1 MQTFRLAGVESQVV
15 LRVMEGFSFKFFD
28 YDTTKA
34 FADKEEAY
42 EMAYLIIVL
51 QTTMHNPNIKQKLR
65 PADFINQAKSCC
77 PKSYDSLPED
87 YVNRLY
93 DNVAKAELF
102 SPLSRSWYESDFNM
116 ADLNICNIKVKSSQ
130 EECKKLIDQTE
141 FVNSADL
148 TQKQLYNFNNRI
160 NAINEKDEKNLI
172 CGALRHIVSM
182 LTNRFLKLMKDQPLE
197 NNQVLHRILNINK
210 KIHNYEFTDRIL
222 R

>member
-15 LRVMEGFSFKFFD
+15 LRTMEGFSFKFFEHD
-28 YDTTKA
+28 HGQT

-51 QTTMHNPNIKQKLR
+51 QTTLHNPNIKQKLR
-65 PADFINQAKSCC
+65 PTDFINQAKSCC
-77 PKSYDSLPED
+77 PKSYDTLPED
-87 YVNRLY
+87 YVSHLY
-93 DNVAKAELF
+93 DNVLKAELF

-116 ADLNICNIKVKSSQ
+116 ADLNICNIKVKSAR
-130 EECKKLIDQTE
+130 EECEKLIDQTE

-148 TQKQLYNFNNRI
+148 TQKQLFNFNNRI
-160 NAINEKDEKNLI
+160 NAINDQDEQNLI